1 MSTTKV
7 ITGKV
12 RFSYVNIFKSRAFQA
27 GQDAKYSVC
36 LLIPK
41 EDKATIKKIKA
52 AIDAAVQDG
61 ISSKWGG
68 KKPAN
73 LKLPLRDG
81 DAERADE
88 APEYE
93 GMYFLNCNSTQKP
106 GIVDKDLNEIL
117 DPDEVYSGCWGRA
130 SINFFP
136 FNTNGNKG
144 IGVGLNNI
152 QKLKDDDRLAL
163 PVLPPSPTSAT
174 TSRTTRT
181 SKEDIQMHRVMG
193 VDIETYSSV
202 DLTEAGVYAYVEAPD
217 FDILLISYIFDD
229 WGEDDVKTID
239 CFDADPD
246 MMAEFCEALLDPQ
259 IVKTAFNANFE
270 RTCLAK
276 WLQKPM
282 PPEEWRC
289 TMVKAL
295 TLGLPGNLAGAGEA
309 LGLPPEKLKDP
320 QGKALIQFFSKP
332 CKPTR
337 TNGQR
342 TRNLPQHDPA
352 KWQLYKG
359 YNRQDVVTEQEILRK
374 LSIYK
379 TPESE
384 QELWALDQHMNDNG
398 VALDIPMVEKIVEY
412 DTRRRQEL
420 QEEAQEL
427 TGLKNPNSLAQ
438 LKRWLAEQGV
448 EMTSVTKDTIAE
460 ALRDPELPDV
470 VRRVLEIRTALG
482 KTSVAKY
489 STMLVAHCQD
499 HRLRGILQFY
509 GANRSGRW
517 AGRLV
522 QTHNLAKN
530 TLPDLALARELAA
543 EGDFETMGTLF
554 GETAF
559 VFSELIRTAFI
570 PSEGCRF
577 VVSDFS
583 AIEARV
589 LAWIAGEEWTLE
601 AFRQGKDIYC
611 ETASM
616 MYHVPV
622 EKHGANSHLRQ
633 KGKVAVLACGYQ
645 GGVGAMKRMD
655 KGGTIPED
663 ELQSVVDQWRG
674 ANPNVVK
681 LWRNCELAA
690 RTVIEEHRTVRLKNG
705 IAFGYI
711 NGNLFIKLPSGR
723 KLCYW
728 NTRLKMDPRDGR
740 EHIVYMGVNQETKQW
755 GETETYGGKLV
766 ENITQAIARDCLAI
780 SMQRV
785 AALGYNIVMH
795 VHDEMIVDVPIEDT
809 DALERINA
817 CMGEAIPW
825 APVYHYGATATRPRS
840 T

>member
-1 MSTTKV
+1 
-7 ITGKV
+7 
-12 RFSYVNIFKSRAFQA
+12 
-27 GQDAKYSVC
+27 
-36 LLIPK
+36 
-41 EDKATIKKIKA
+41 
-52 AIDAAVQDG
+52 
-61 ISSKWGG
+61 
-68 KKPAN
+68 
-73 LKLPLRDG
+73 
-81 DAERADE
+81 
-88 APEYE
+88 
-93 GMYFLNCNSTQKP
+93 
-106 GIVDKDLNEIL
+106 
-117 DPDEVYSGCWGRA
+117 
-130 SINFFP
+130 
-136 FNTNGNKG
+136 
-144 IGVGLNNI
+144 
-152 QKLKDDDRLAL
+152 
-163 PVLPPSPTSAT
+163 
-174 TSRTTRT
+174 
-181 SKEDIQMHRVMG
+181 MHRVMG

-202 DLTEAGVYAYVEAPD
+202 DLTEAGVYAYTEAPD

-246 MMAEFCEALLDPQ
+246 MMAEFCEALTDPQ

-309 LGLPPEKLKDP
+309 LGLPAEKLKDP

-342 TRNLPQHDPA
+342 TRNLPEHDPA
-352 KWQLYKG
+352 KWQLYKN

-384 QELWALDQHMNDNG
+384 QQLWALDQHMNDNG
-398 VALDIPMVEKIVEY
+398 VALDIPMVEKIVAY

-448 EMTSVTKDTIAE
+448 EMTSVTKDTITE
-460 ALRDPELPDV
+460 ALRDPELPSV
-470 VRRVLEIRTALG
+470 ARRVLEIRTALG

-489 STMLVAHCQD
+489 STMLVAHCRD

-530 TLPDLALARELAA
+530 SLPDLALARELAA
-543 EGDFETMGTLF
+543 EGDFDTMGTLF

-577 VVSDFS
+577 IVSDFS

-589 LAWIAGEEWTLE
+589 LAWIAGEEWVLE
-601 AFRQGKDIYC
+601 AFRAGKDIYC

-655 KGGTIPED
+655 KGGSIPED
-663 ELQSVVDQWRG
+663 ELQSVVDQWRQ
-674 ANPNVVK
+674 ANSKVVK
-681 LWRNCELAA
+681 LWRTVELAA
-690 RTVIEEHRTVRLKNG
+690 RTAIEEHRTIRLKNG

-711 NGNLFIKLPSGR
+711 NGNLFIKLPGGR

-728 NTRLKMDPRDGR
+728 NTRLKLDPRDGR

-766 ENITQAIARDCLAI
+766 ENIVQATARDCLAI

-795 VHDEMIVDVPIEDT
+795 VHDEIIVDCPIEDT
-809 DALERINA
+809 GAMERINA
-817 CMGEAIPW
+817 CMAEPIPW
-825 APVYHYGATATRPRS
+825 APGLPLRGDGYETPFYMKD
-840 T
+840 

>member
-1 MSTTKV
+1 
-7 ITGKV
+7 
-12 RFSYVNIFKSRAFQA
+12 
-27 GQDAKYSVC
+27 
-36 LLIPK
+36 
-41 EDKATIKKIKA
+41 
-52 AIDAAVQDG
+52 
-61 ISSKWGG
+61 
-68 KKPAN
+68 
-73 LKLPLRDG
+73 
-81 DAERADE
+81 
-88 APEYE
+88 
-93 GMYFLNCNSTQKP
+93 
-106 GIVDKDLNEIL
+106 
-117 DPDEVYSGCWGRA
+117 
-130 SINFFP
+130 
-136 FNTNGNKG
+136 
-144 IGVGLNNI
+144 
-152 QKLKDDDRLAL
+152 
-163 PVLPPSPTSAT
+163 
-174 TSRTTRT
+174 
-181 SKEDIQMHRVMG
+181 MHRVMG

-202 DLTEAGVYAYVEAPD
+202 DLLEAGVYAYVEAPD

-259 IVKTAFNANFE
+259 IAKTAFNANFE

-577 VVSDFS
+577 IVSDFS

-589 LAWIAGEEWTLE
+589 LAWLAGEEWVLE
-601 AFRQGKDIYC
+601 AFRNGKDIYC

-655 KGGTIPED
+655 KGGSIPED
-663 ELQSVVDQWRG
+663 ELQSVVDQWRQ
-674 ANPNVVK
+674 ANSNSVK
-681 LWRNCELAA
+681 LWRTCELAA
-690 RTVIEEHRTVRLKNG
+690 RTAIEEHRTVRLKNG
-705 IAFGYI
+705 LAFGYI
-711 NGNLFIKLPSGR
+711 NGNLFIKLPGGR

-728 NTRLKMDPRDGR
+728 NTRLKLDPRDGR

-766 ENITQAIARDCLAI
+766 ENIVQATARDCLAI

-795 VHDEMIVDVPIEDT
+795 VHDEIIVDCPIEDT
-809 DALERINA
+809 GAMERINA
-817 CMGEAIPW
+817 CMAEPIPW
-825 APVYHYGATATRPRS
+825 APGLPLRGDGYETPFYMKD
-840 T
+840 

>member
-1 MSTTKV
+1 
-7 ITGKV
+7 
-12 RFSYVNIFKSRAFQA
+12 
-27 GQDAKYSVC
+27 
-36 LLIPK
+36 
-41 EDKATIKKIKA
+41 
-52 AIDAAVQDG
+52 
-61 ISSKWGG
+61 
-68 KKPAN
+68 
-73 LKLPLRDG
+73 
-81 DAERADE
+81 
-88 APEYE
+88 
-93 GMYFLNCNSTQKP
+93 
-106 GIVDKDLNEIL
+106 
-117 DPDEVYSGCWGRA
+117 
-130 SINFFP
+130 
-136 FNTNGNKG
+136 
-144 IGVGLNNI
+144 
-152 QKLKDDDRLAL
+152 
-163 PVLPPSPTSAT
+163 
-174 TSRTTRT
+174 
-181 SKEDIQMHRVMG
+181 MHRVMG

-202 DLTEAGVYAYVEAPD
+202 DLAKAGVYAYVEAPD

-229 WGEDDVKTID
+229 WGEDNVKTID
-239 CFDADPD
+239 CFDAD

-259 IVKTAFNANFE
+259 IIKTAFNANFE

-295 TLGLPGNLAGAGEA
+295 TLGLPGNLAGVGEA

-352 KWQLYKG
+352 KWQLYKR

-448 EMTSVTKDTIAE
+448 EMTSVTKDTITE
-460 ALRDPELPDV
+460 ALRDPDLPDV

-489 STMLVAHCQD
+489 SAMLVAHCQD

-674 ANPNVVK
+674 ANPSVVK
-681 LWRNCELAA
+681 LWRNCEMAA
-690 RTVIEEHRTVRLKNG
+690 RTVIEEHRTVRLKKG
-705 IAFGYI
+705 IAFSFV

-728 NTRLKMDPRDGR
+728 NTHLKMDPRDGR

-766 ENITQAIARDCLAI
+766 ENITQAVARDCLAV

-825 APVYHYGATATRPRS
+825 APGLPLRGDGYETPFYMKD
-840 T
+840 

>member
-1 MSTTKV
+1 
-7 ITGKV
+7 
-12 RFSYVNIFKSRAFQA
+12 
-27 GQDAKYSVC
+27 
-36 LLIPK
+36 
-41 EDKATIKKIKA
+41 
-52 AIDAAVQDG
+52 
-61 ISSKWGG
+61 
-68 KKPAN
+68 
-73 LKLPLRDG
+73 
-81 DAERADE
+81 
-88 APEYE
+88 
-93 GMYFLNCNSTQKP
+93 
-106 GIVDKDLNEIL
+106 
-117 DPDEVYSGCWGRA
+117 
-130 SINFFP
+130 
-136 FNTNGNKG
+136 
-144 IGVGLNNI
+144 
-152 QKLKDDDRLAL
+152 
-163 PVLPPSPTSAT
+163 
-174 TSRTTRT
+174 
-181 SKEDIQMHRVMG
+181 MHRVMG

-202 DLTEAGVYAYVEAPD
+202 DLAEAGVYAYVEAPD

-229 WGEDDVKTID
+229 WGEDNVKTID

-295 TLGLPGNLAGAGEA
+295 TLGLPGNLADVGIAM
-309 LGLPPEKLKDP
+309 GLPEEKLKDP

-342 TRNLPQHDPA
+342 TRNLPAHDPA
-352 KWQLYKG
+352 KWKLFIE
-359 YNRQDVVTEQEILRK
+359 YNRQDVVTEQEILRQ
-374 LSIYK
+374 LDIYK

-384 QELWALDQHMNDNG
+384 QQLWALDQHMNDNG
-398 VALDIPMVEKIVEY
+398 VKLDIPMVEKIVEY
-412 DTRRRQEL
+412 DTQRRQEL
-420 QEEAQEL
+420 QEEAKVL
-427 TGLKNPNSLAQ
+427 TGLANPNSLAQ
-438 LKRWLAEQGV
+438 LKKWLSKQGV
-448 EMTSVTKDTIAE
+448 TMTSVTKDTIA
-460 ALRDPELPDV
+460 ATLQTDIPDS
-470 VRRVLEIRTALG
+470 VRRMLEIRTALG

-489 STMLVAHCQD
+489 STMLTAVCQD

-530 TLPDLALARELAA
+530 SLPDLDLARELAA
-543 EGDFETMGTLF
+543 AGDFDTLATLF

-570 PSEGCRF
+570 PSDGCRF
-577 VVSDFS
+577 VVSDFA

-616 MYHVPV
+616 MYRVPV
-622 EKHGANSHLRQ
+622 EKHGQNSHLRQ

-655 KGGTIPED
+655 KGGSIPED
-663 ELQSVVDQWRG
+663 ELQSVVDQWRE
-674 ANPNVVK
+674 ANPKVVK
-681 LWRNCELAA
+681 LWRTCELAA
-690 RTVIEEHRTVRLKNG
+690 KTAIQEHRTVRLAHG
-705 IAFGYI
+705 IAFSYI
-711 NGNLFIKLPSGR
+711 NRNLFIQLPSGR

-728 NTRLKMDPRDGR
+728 DTRLKQDDYTGR
-740 EHIVYMGVNQETKQW
+740 LSITYMGVNQETKQW

-766 ENITQAIARDCLAI
+766 ENIVQATARDCLAVA
-780 SMQRV
+780 MTRV
-785 AALGYNIVMH
+785 SALGYKIVMH
-795 VHDEMIVDVPIEDT
+795 VHDEMIVDVPNTDT
-809 DALERINA
+809 EAPGRINA
-817 CMGEAIPW
+817 IMAQPIDW
-825 APVYHYGATATRPRS
+825 AEGLPLKGDTYETPFYKKD
-840 T
+840 